1 MATKN
6 LDLYKLGV
14 KLEVDGAKGL
24 LALSKTD
31 KELKAVDQESKKVE
45 KSLGLVGRALSKIK
59 AVNYDGSGSGG
70 GGGYLPGL
78 GHVSNIIQGIPQVGN
93 LLKSL
98 ISPLTEATESGI
110 EFNAFLET
118 SEIAFK
124 KMLGSK
130 GAAVSFMKDLRGF
143 AGATP
148 FRTEGLVRTA
158 QYMGAVGFK
167 GKEIIPVLRDIGDA
181 ISSTGEISEESVQN
195 VARALGKMR
204 GMGKVSAEEMESLAD
219 NGIPAWEMLAHAIG
233 KTVAETRKLSEQGK
247 LSGTGAAEALRAEM
261 RARYGGMMDELQNTY
276 KGRKSAAEDALQEA
290 QAIATQPLF
299 KDISGIYAAALTQT
313 DLAKSLAGT
322 IGSLISPVSGL
333 VRASAATLVGGN
345 LTAGLAEGITATQG
359 IALEAVSS
367 MGLGSIKA
375 LMGIFDINSPSG
387 VTAEIGAGLIDGLA
401 YGKHGVGGI
410 ASQESKEKLRGA
422 LDEVSALIAEGL
434 ESGVRKYGSSYK
446 AIIEAARRGG
456 FSIPH
461 PVKSTTGGTHGRNS
475 AHYSAQAVDIRTR
488 DKTRAEGDVLIATL
502 RAKGLYVVDE
512 RDKPGQPHIHAQFG
526 TRGIRNPSAHGGGRF
541 TKQAR
546 SLVTSALSSLDQI
559 IDENSRRTGIP
570 GHIIRGL
577 IMTESSGRPGVVS
590 SAGAV
595 GLMQVKPS
603 TAAPYVGA
611 GNLKDPATNIYAGTS
626 YLADLLKRYG
636 GDMNAALQA
645 YNVGPGNFAKGMRN
659 NYPGKVLSEA
669 AQFTTR
675 NPLPVTIASG
685 LGMSFSAG
693 GDGPA
698 QALMTN
704 TQAVAGLAKLNAT
717 IQASTHKLA
726 LNSQQQT
733 IDRLQAL
740 NTALDEMPPHMKAAA
755 SSVAVLPPSL
765 QPVKT
770 ELKNLEVAFGHAAK
784 TVIMSGESMS
794 KKLMSAMSG
803 IGGIMPQQQ
812 VGKKRG
818 FFSKLL
824 GIASP
829 FLGMI
834 PGVGPLLSTLA
845 NMGSA
850 AAGGDWG
857 SVLTQGVTGF
867 SAGGAFRRS
876 SGSGTQSVSFANG
889 IPTPPTGTNHI
900 INLPLLGRPQERA
913 RGGPVSRGRAYLVG
927 EHRPEVVQF
936 GDDGYV
942 HPSIESFSRREA
954 GGGFSGGGK
963 GGSWNHM
970 IERMLAALE
979 QNTQAT
985 TQLHTRV
992 ESMPAGDMLA
1002 IGARQNPGAIGDGL
1016 MRAGSRDPKVVE
1028 WMQRRTS

>member
-1 MATKN
+1 MPKK
-6 LDLYKLGV
+6 LEIYKLGV
-14 KLEVDGAKGL
+14 VLDVDGAKGL
-24 LALSKTD
+24 SALAKTD
-31 KELKAVDQESKKVE
+31 KELKAVDQDSKKAE
-45 KSLGLVGRALSKIK
+45 KSIGLVGKALNKIK
-59 AVNYDGSGSGG
+59 AVSYDGSGRSSGG
-70 GGGYLPGL
+70 SYLPGL
-78 GHVSNIIQGIPQVGN
+78 GHISNIIQGIPQVGN

-130 GAAVSFMKDLRGF
+130 SAAASFMKDLRGF

-247 LSGTGAAEALRAEM
+247 LSGTGAVEALRAEM
-261 RARYGGMMDELQNTY
+261 RARYSGMMDELQNTY
-276 KGRKSAAEDALQEA
+276 KGRKSAAEDAMQEA
-290 QAIATQPLF
+290 QAIATLPLF
-299 KDISGIYAAALTQT
+299 KDISGIYASALTQT

-359 IALEAVSS
+359 IALDAVSS
-367 MGLGSIKA
+367 MGLGSIKT
-375 LMGIFDINSPSG
+375 LMGLFDINSPSG
-387 VTAEIGAGLIDGLA
+387 VTAEIGAGLIDGLS

-410 ASQESKEKLRGA
+410 ASQESKQKLRGA
-422 LDEVSALIAEGL
+422 LDEVSTLIAEGL
-434 ESGVRKYGSSYK
+434 ESGVRKYGTTYK

-461 PVKSTTGGTHGRNS
+461 PVKSTTGGKHGRNS
-475 AHYSAQAVDIRTR
+475 AHYPGQAVDIRTK
-488 DKTRAEGDVLIATL
+488 DKTPEEVDTLIATL
-502 RAKGLYVVDE
+502 RAKGLYVIDE
-512 RDKPGQPHIHAQFG
+512 RGNKKGGPHVHAQFG
-526 TRGIRNPSAHGGGRF
+526 TRGIRNPSAHGGARF
-541 TKQAR
+541 TGQAN
-546 SLVTSALSSLDQI
+546 SIVSSALSSLDQI
-559 IDENSRRTGIP
+559 IDENARRTGIP

-603 TAAPYVGA
+603 TAAPYVGD

-626 YLADLLKRYG
+626 YLADLLKRYA

-675 NPLPVTIASG
+675 NPLPVTITGG
-685 LGMSFSAG
+685 LGPSFSAG
-693 GDGPA
+693 SNGPA

-704 TQAVAGLAKLNAT
+704 AQAVAGLAKLNGI
-717 IQASTHKLA
+717 IQASNHKSA
-726 LNSQQQT
+726 LNAQQQT

-740 NTALDEMPPHMKAAA
+740 NTALEEMPPHMKEVSESA
-755 SSVAVLPPSL
+755 VVLPPSL
-765 QPVKT
+765 QLVKT
-770 ELKNLEVAFGHAAK
+770 ELNHAGVAAGQFAK

-803 IGGIMPQQQ
+803 IGGMMPQQQ
-812 VGKKRG
+812 ASGKRG

-824 GIASP
+824 GVAAP
-829 FLGMI
+829 FLNFI
-834 PGVGPLLSTLA
+834 PGVGPILSTLA
-845 NMGSA
+845 GIGSSA
-850 AAGGDWG
+850 LGGDWG
-857 SVLTQGVTGF
+857 GALMGAAGGF
-867 SAGGAFRRS
+867 ASGGAFRGNGNSASNTARPPVTVGGVNVQNPS
-876 SGSGTQSVSFANG
+876 SISTTGNTINTNLSGA
-889 IPTPPTGTNHI
+889 
-900 INLPLLGRPQERA
+900 RA
-913 RGGPVSRGRAYLVG
+913 QGGPVSRGRAYLVG
-927 EHRPEVVQF
+927 EHRAEVF
-936 GDDGYV
+936 TPDADGYV
-942 HPSIESFSRREA
+942 HPSLDAFSRKF
-954 GGGFSGGGK
+954 GGGGQQQK
-963 GGSWNHM
+963 GGIGGMASGVM
-970 IERMLAALE
+970 QRQLELLE
-979 QNTQAT
+979 Q
-985 TQLHTRV
+985 LCGSIS
-992 ESMPAGDMLA
+992 SMRPGDVLTAGAKD
-1002 IGARQNPGAIGDGL
+1002 NPGAIGDGL
-1016 MRAGSRDPKVVE
+1016 MRAGARDPKVVE
-1028 WMQRRTS
+1028 WMQRRTNS